1 MSPPPSGPPRPPEPR
16 GSRGPQDA
24 PETEDRILE
33 AAHRVFLRR
42 GTAGARTQEIAD
54 EAGVNKA
61 LLHYYFRTKERLA
74 EAVFLRAARTLFPRM
89 LKIIASDLPLREKLH
104 RAVATELDILEEN
117 PYLPGY
123 LISEFQY
130 RPDRIHEL
138 LNEAVSVPQMRSA
151 FLGTLQRQLDEE
163 AEAGRLR
170 PTRVEDLMV
179 ALIAQLV
186 FPFAAAPMLQAIL
199 GLDEEARREMTSRR
213 RAGLADALLR
223 SLAP

>member
-1 MSPPPSGPPRPPEPR
+1 MIGPSQPNAEA
-16 GSRGPQDA
+16 S
-24 PETEDRILE
+24 ETEARILE

-42 GTAGARTQEIAD
+42 GTSGARMQEIAD
-54 EAGVNKA
+54 EADVNKA
-61 LLHYYFRTKERLA
+61 LLHYYFRSKERLA

-89 LKIIASDLPLREKLH
+89 LRIIASDLPLREKLH
-104 RAVATELDILEEN
+104 RAVATELDILEQN

-130 RPDRIHEL
+130 RPDRLHEL
-138 LNEAVSVPQMRSA
+138 LSGAVSVAQMRSA
-151 FLGTLQRQLDEE
+151 VMDTLQRQLD
-163 AEAGRLR
+163 AEVAAGRLR

-179 ALIAQLV
+179 ALLSQLV

-199 GLDEEARREMTSRR
+199 GLDEEARLAMTARR

-223 SLAP
+223 SLGP